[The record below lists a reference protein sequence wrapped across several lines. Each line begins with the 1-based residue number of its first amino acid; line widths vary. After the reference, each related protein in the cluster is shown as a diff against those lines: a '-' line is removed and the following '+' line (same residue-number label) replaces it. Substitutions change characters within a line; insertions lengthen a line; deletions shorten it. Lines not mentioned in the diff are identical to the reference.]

1 VLGARHC
8 ILGVKLGPFDATET
22 VFQRL
27 GAPAVDTIGVRDEPS
42 GALASSLGYR
52 RVTSVP
58 DFAFAE
64 PIATRTAPPPAWPRD
79 VVLSFR
85 PSVLLGDRDD
95 LAPNIRRLVKELLG
109 ANRDRSRLS
118 FVAQTTLDK
127 ELNRDLWRA
136 FGERTGGDLTC
147 FEGTASSVAP
157 VLARYARAHIVLTNR
172 LHAFALA
179 LQQGAMPYVVTRL
192 DRHHKISAMFRTL
205 GLEEF
210 LLDLSARSDI
220 LAVTRLDDAELSRR
234 RQRLV
239 AVADRQREALSRA
252 FAAVVAG

>member
-1 VLGARHC
+1 
-8 ILGVKLGPFDATET
+8 
-22 VFQRL
+22 
-27 GAPAVDTIGVRDEPS
+27 
-42 GALASSLGYR
+42 
-52 RVTSVP
+52 
-58 DFAFAE
+58 
-64 PIATRTAPPPAWPRD
+64 
-79 VVLSFR
+79 
-85 PSVLLGDRDD
+85 
-95 LAPNIRRLVKELLG
+95 
-109 ANRDRSRLS
+109 
-118 FVAQTTLDK
+118 
-127 ELNRDLWRA
+127 
-136 FGERTGGDLTC
+136 
-147 FEGTASSVAP
+147 VAP